1 MNTKTH
7 MPVEFTEFKN
17 LCELLGCIAK
27 DQRYDKTPANIFS
40 TRTKNGVKVE
50 IKSIHKKSFY
60 VAGEGL
66 NQYKLSFL
74 ENELLTSN
82 KVILKRN
89 KKHLHIQFESQIL
102 KGFENLIKTIED
114 IDQLI
119 QRQRASRF
127 YEAEFGDNNFFFIA
141 SVLRLAYTFKAAG
154 SPWSRLIIGDSL
166 DKIALVGYSLQ
177 GRLQEKSGKNPYR
190 EHPVPLDW
198 IASKAFEMIKE
209 GKSDEEI
216 ALMIKR
222 NFKLVLISDEE
233 QDLIDNKLGYKT
245 TMPDNWKDGD
255 DVLARL
261 KLANIKLES

>member
-1 MNTKTH
+1 MKVDKA
-7 MPVEFTEFKN
+7 MPVDFAEFQKFCNTLACK
-17 LCELLGCIAK
+17 AV
-27 DQRYDKTPANIFS
+27 DQRNDKIPANIFS
-40 TRTKNGVKVE
+40 TKTKNGVKVE
-50 IKSIHKKSFY
+50 IKSLRKKSFY

-66 NQYKLSFL
+66 NQFKLSFL
-74 ENELLTSN
+74 ESELVASN

-89 KKHLHIQFESQIL
+89 KKHLHIEFETNIL
-102 KGFENLIKTIED
+102 EGFGNLIQTIED

-127 YEAEFGDNNFFFIA
+127 YEAEFTDNNFLFIA
-141 SVLRLAYTFKAAG
+141 GVFRLAFNLKAAG

-166 DKIALVGYSLQ
+166 DKLAFVGYSVQ
-177 GRLQEKSGKNPYR
+177 GRLQEKSGKNAYR

-198 IASKAFEMIKE
+198 ISTKIFEMIKD

-216 ALMIKR
+216 AAMIKR